1 MAELGHG
8 DSLLILGSLMAE
20 YRYYFSRDPSTASPQ
35 TSDLE
40 SVDAESPA
48 SAVARLRSERPTK
61 ELRTVWVHFV
71 DEQGRKAS
79 WFRVVRVL
87 MKLDLSDRP

>member
-48 SAVARLRSERPTK
+48 SAVARLRSDRPPE
-61 ELRTVWVHFV
+61 ELPTGWVH
-71 DEQGRKAS
+71 
-79 WFRVVRVL
+79 VL
-87 MKLDLSDRP
+87 LWTSKDGKHRGFESSEF